1 MRINIDKKI
10 WLIIGTVILVA
21 ALVFLV
27 RMYTQ
32 QVQEQEQL
40 RTNLAAQQALL
51 RTLTVTE
58 NDTQN
63 RLNQAQSLLDASR
76 AKFPE
81 SVESIEYGEDFFKTA
96 YGQNLYAM
104 AGGCGVNLTGLTV
117 SPPTDKT
124 VGAVTYSVSSV
135 VVTIS
140 GAIDDV
146 DVYKFIDA
154 IGTGIDYKL
163 PWSFQLPWSVDVT
176 EVNIVNEVNGES
188 ATATIN
194 LDIYAYK
201 G

>member
-1 MRINIDKKI
+1 MRINIGKNI

-40 RTNLAAQQALL
+40 RANLATQQALL

-58 NDTQN
+58 NNTQDK
-63 RLNQAQSLLDASR
+63 LNQAQALLDASR

-81 SVESIEYGEDFFKTA
+81 SVESIEYGEDLFKTA
-96 YGQNLYAM
+96 YGENLYTM
-104 AGGCGVNLTGLTV
+104 ADGCGVNLTGLTIP
-117 SPPTDKT
+117 PPTDKT
-124 VGAVTYSVSSV
+124 VGAVTYSVSSC
-135 VVTIS
+135 VVTVS
-140 GAIDDV
+140 GAID

-176 EVNIVNEVNGES
+176 SVNIDVGGS
-188 ATATIN
+188 TTIY
-194 LDIYAYK
+194 LDIYSYK

>member
-1 MRINIDKKI
+1 MRININKKI
-10 WLIIGTVILVA
+10 WLIIGIVIFVA

-27 RMYTQ
+27 RIYTQ

-40 RTNLAAQQALL
+40 RTNLATQQALL

-63 RLNQAQSLLDASR
+63 RLNQAESLLDASR
-76 AKFPE
+76 AKFPQ

-104 AGGCGVNLTGLTV
+104 AGGCGVNLTGLTIP
-117 SPPTDKT
+117 PPTDKA

-135 VVTIS
+135 EVTVS
-140 GAIDDV
+140 GAIDDI
-146 DVYKFIDA
+146 YKFIDA

-163 PWSFQLPWSVDVT
+163 PWSFQRPWSVDVT
-176 EVNIVNEVNGES
+176 SVNIGVGGS
-188 ATATIN
+188 TTIK

>member
-1 MRINIDKKI
+1 MRININKKI
-10 WLIIGTVILVA
+10 WLIIGIVIFVA
-21 ALVFLV
+21 ALVFVV
-27 RMYTQ
+27 RIYTQ

-40 RTNLAAQQALL
+40 RTDLATQQALL

-58 NDTQN
+58 NSTQN
-63 RLNQAQSLLDASR
+63 RLNQAESLLDASR
-76 AKFPE
+76 AKFPQ

-117 SPPTDKT
+117 SPPTDKA

-135 VVTIS
+135 VVTVS
-140 GAIDDV
+140 GAID

-176 EVNIVNEVNGES
+176 GVNINGES
-188 ATATIN
+188 ATIN
-194 LDIYAYK
+194 LNIYAYK

>member
-1 MRINIDKKI
+1 MRININKKV
-10 WLIIGTVILVA
+10 WLIIGIVILVA

-40 RTNLAAQQALL
+40 RTNLATQQALL

-76 AKFPE
+76 AKFPQ

-140 GAIDDV
+140 GTID

-176 EVNIVNEVNGES
+176 EVDITGGD
-188 ATATIN
+188 ATIN
-194 LDIYAYK
+194 LNIYAYK

>member
-27 RMYTQ
+27 RTYTQ

-40 RTNLAAQQALL
+40 RTNLATQQALL

-58 NDTQN
+58 NSTQN
-63 RLNQAQSLLDASR
+63 RLNQAESLLDASR
-76 AKFPE
+76 AKFPQL
-81 SVESIEYGEDFFKTA
+81 VESIEYGEDFFKTA
-96 YGQNLYAM
+96 YGENLYAM
-104 AGGCGVNLTGLTV
+104 AGGCGVNLTSLTV

-146 DVYKFIDA
+146 YKFIDA

-176 EVNIVNEVNGES
+176 SVNMGVGGS
-188 ATATIN
+188 TTIN
-194 LDIYAYK
+194 LNIYAYK

>member
-10 WLIIGTVILVA
+10 WLIIGIVIFVA
-21 ALVFLV
+21 GLVFLV
-27 RMYTQ
+27 RIYTQ
-32 QVQEQEQL
+32 QVQEQDQL
-40 RTNLAAQQALL
+40 RASLATQQALL

-58 NDTQN
+58 NSTQN

-96 YGQNLYAM
+96 YGENLYAM

-135 VVTIS
+135 VVTVN
-140 GAIDDV
+140 GAID

-163 PWSFQLPWSVDVT
+163 PWSFQLPWSVDVG
-176 EVNIVNEVNGES
+176 EVNMNIPSEGS
-188 ATATIN
+188 WGATIN
-194 LDIYAYK
+194 LNIYAYK